1 MKKNKYELINVSYNK
16 EKNTLNGYVNQKN
29 SMLILQSLNLIIK
42 MIDNEYERSYEDI
55 LEDLKMLKKEIDKKG
70 KEE

>member
-1 MKKNKYELINVSYNK
+1 MKKNEYELINVSYNK
-16 EKNTLNGYVNQKN
+16 EKNTLNGYVYQKN
-29 SMLILQSLNLIIK
+29 AMLILQSLNFIIK
-42 MIDNEYERSYEDI
+42 IIENEYGRSYEDI

>member
-1 MKKNKYELINVSYNK
+1 MKKNEYELINVSYNK
-16 EKNTLNGYVNQKN
+16 EKNTLNGYVYQKN

-42 MIDNEYERSYEDI
+42 MIENEYERSYEDI